1 MHRYCNLGPVR
12 DRAGLRNFLLIC
24 LYCRRCLRNS
34 RTCIRHISSG
44 GREEVSVFIYLCR
57 KQQGTGIIFFIA
69 AGASAKLQGARRSLT
84 HLSKDAWDLK
94 EVLRTMP
101 LESL

>member
-1 MHRYCNLGPVR
+1 MESKGCVR
-12 DRAGLRNFLLIC
+12 
-24 LYCRRCLRNS
+24 
-34 RTCIRHISSG
+34 
-44 GREEVSVFIYLCR
+44 V
-57 KQQGTGIIFFIA
+57 
-69 AGASAKLQGARRSLT
+69 SAKLQGARRSLT